1 MDIERKGMNKNME
14 SLNKLLSSNNNLIN
28 VAKKW
33 FFKFN
38 TKVLTGEEYS
48 EYKNDIKSNNLET
61 KDVHDYM
68 CWFYI
73 EYLEKILE
81 ENNINYKERI
91 DMDDNKKLELKEKLG
106 SIVEELLAKL
116 RKHVDEALDQD
127 IFAEDIES
135 EEKVENNVK
144 TTEKIYDEVCPSYD
158 EEEDEYYVDV
168 NDEELQELIEHLQ
181 AEGIPFKL
189 LTQEDFDKMQEE
201 EEKDEE
207 KLVDLF
213 YMIENDDKPSV
224 KLTEEEIEYIEEIA
238 DEIEPIHLGRVF
250 PCVVN
255 GEDRYLTDGLNCN
268 LVDIPLLGVT
278 LISPVNIK
286 VDVLYIDPNAESL
299 DDIKILVTMPRGEN
313 IGYGCET
320 TIGILRKVGLLE
332 LVATFDLEID
342 LTALAF
348 RGITKKA
355 DEEEFEELI
364 KLSEG
369 VDNNGIL
376 N

>member
-1 MDIERKGMNKNME
+1 MANKNE
-14 SLNKLLSSNNNLIN
+14 GLKAFIEELL
-28 VAKKW
+28 KT
-33 FFKFN
+33 KF
-38 TKVLTGEEYS
+38 T
-48 EYKNDIKSNNLET
+48 
-61 KDVHDYM
+61 
-68 CWFYI
+68 
-73 EYLEKILE
+73 
-81 ENNINYKERI
+81 
-91 DMDDNKKLELKEKLG
+91 KEKLLEG
-106 SIVEELLAKL
+106 LQDDELL
-116 RKHVDEALDQD
+116 EMLDD
-127 IFAEDIES
+127 IPDDVLEEPETES
-135 EEKVENNVK
+135 NVE
-144 TTEKIYDEVCPSYD
+144 DEVCPSLD
-158 EEEDEYYVDV
+158 EGEVVMDV
-168 NDEELQELIEHLQ
+168 NDEELEALIKELD
-181 AEGIPFKL
+181 AAGIPYTVLNK
-189 LTQEDFDKMQEE
+189 EDFDKMQEE

-250 PCVVN
+250 PCCVN